1 MKWNDGCGVKSVERC
16 SPRSTSALATNM
28 LSRID
33 PDSSARQFLS
43 QSSEQLEL
51 SESANRRRTELS
63 PEDKVDDAARGSCRS
78 IRDSFPSPC
87 RCLAVRDHVPRRP
100 LRSPRKL
107 LGNPFESV
115 ASARVREGGE
125 GKFSSGVG
133 SQVDRVAPSCC
144 TCKLYSSFHM
154 IRGTVLCNTC
164 R

>member
-100 LRSPRKL
+100 PAKPTKTFGKSVRIRRVGACERRRRGKIFIR
-107 LGNPFESV
+107 GWV
-115 ASARVREGGE
+115 ASR
-125 GKFSSGVG
+125 SSCAQLLHMQAVL
-133 SQVDRVAPSCC
+133 
-144 TCKLYSSFHM
+144 KLPYDSWDCFM
-154 IRGTVLCNTC
+154 
-164 R
+164 